1 MKKMIVLILVVCT
14 LLCACTA
21 ASQRVPQNVGKPI
34 ENESTP
40 TGSSGAATTNSTGA
54 SIVESTGAPATQG
67 TQPATQASVP
77 ATTIPASTGATTA
90 PVTNPVA
97 TNPPATNP
105 PATSAQHT
113 HQYVEKIT
121 QPATCEDL
129 GVKTFTCACTASYR
143 EAIPATGHSWGQW
156 IETKIATAAEMGEQV
171 RTCNNCDEVQSQ
183 RTSKMS
189 YDGSYFYN
197 RDNYAPQAGEVAIKP
212 RCVFWN
218 GGNLYVEAF
227 LINGTNSTVRVN
239 KISWLRISNAA
250 VNLAYAE
257 NFSNSGAILAP
268 GAYST
273 VYLRFGADQIANYGA
288 GLETLSFAW
297 SLDLS

>member
-1 MKKMIVLILVVCT
+1 MKKIMVLILVVCT

-21 ASQRVPQNVGKPI
+21 ASQRVNQNVGKPI
-34 ENESTP
+34 QKESTP
-40 TGSSGAATTNSTGA
+40 TGSSGTLATTSTGA
-54 SIVESTGAPATQG
+54 PTTESTGAPATQG

-90 PVTNPVA
+90 P
-97 TNPPATNP
+97 ATNP

-113 HQYVEKIT
+113 HQYTEKIT
-121 QPATCEDL
+121 QPATCDDL
-129 GVKTFTCACTASYR
+129 GVKTFTCSCSASYR
-143 EAIPATGHSWGQW
+143 EPIPATGHSWGQW
-156 IETKIATAAEMGEQV
+156 IETKVATAAEMGEQV

-189 YDGSYFYN
+189 FDGSYFYN
-197 RDNYAPQAGEVAIKP
+197 RDNHTPQAGEVAVKP

-273 VYLRFGADQIANYGA
+273 VYLRYGTDQVANYGA
-288 GLETLSFAW
+288 GLETLSFSW
-297 SLDLS
+297 GLDLG

>member
-1 MKKMIVLILVVCT
+1 MKRVFIVLIVVSM
-14 LLCACTA
+14 LLCACTTA
-21 ASQRVPQNVGKPI
+21 GQKLPQNVGKPI

-40 TGSSGAATTNSTGA
+40 TGSSGTLPTNSTGA
-54 SIVESTGAPATQG
+54 PATESTGAPATQG
-67 TQPATQASVP
+67 TQPATQTSAPTTTVP
-77 ATTIPASTGATTA
+77 ATTGATTP
-90 PVTNPVA
+90 PVTNPPA

-105 PATSAQHT
+105 PATGTQHT
-113 HQYVEKIT
+113 HQYTEKIT
-121 QPATCEDL
+121 QPATCDDL
-129 GVKTFTCACTASYR
+129 GVKTFTCSCSASYR
-143 EAIPATGHSWGQW
+143 EPIPATGHSWGQW

-189 YDGSYFYN
+189 FDGSYFYN
-197 RDNYAPQAGEVAIKP
+197 RDNHTPQAGEVAVKP

-218 GGNLYVEAF
+218 GGNLYVEAY

-239 KISWLRISNAA
+239 KISWLRISNAS

-273 VYLRFGADQIANYGA
+273 VYLRYGTDQVANYGA
-288 GLETLSFAW
+288 GLETLSFSW
-297 SLDLS
+297 GLDLG